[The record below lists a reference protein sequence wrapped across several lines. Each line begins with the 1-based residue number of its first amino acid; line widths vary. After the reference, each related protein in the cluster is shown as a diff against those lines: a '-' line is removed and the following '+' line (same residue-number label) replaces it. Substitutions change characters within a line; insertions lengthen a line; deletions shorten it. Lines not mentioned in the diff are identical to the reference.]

1 MTKRL
6 ILGRGATKRIV
17 KRGTPIKR
25 DGRQT
30 IKKSERAKLL
40 NPKVDVKN
48 PEIFFATVAASWT
61 QNGSRNAEISI
72 TYYDRTTGATVSD
85 VALSPLSRENDLLAE
100 GTQILVVKTVDGA
113 IYLLNAE
120 CPQ

>member
-1 MTKRL
+1 MRSFVLTEDAAR
-6 ILGRGATKRIV
+6 AIV
-17 KRGTPIKR
+17 KAGTA
-25 DGRQT
+25 
-30 IKKSERAKLL
+30 KKYRLTQIVRKPTLAETPQK
-40 NPKVDVKN
+40 PEKETKV

-61 QNGSRNAEISI
+61 QNASRNAEISI
-72 TYYDRTTGATVSD
+72 TYYDRTSSATVAD
-85 VALSPLSRENDLLAE
+85 VALSPLSRENDLLAK

>member
-1 MTKRL
+1 MKK
-6 ILGRGATKRIV
+6 IVLGRGATKRIV

-30 IKKSERAKLL
+30 LKKAERAKLL

-48 PEIFFATVAASWT
+48 PEIFLATVAASWT

-72 TYYDRTTGATVSD
+72 AYYDRTAGATVTA